1 MSSRPVR
8 RRAARIAAISMAVV
22 GFLLLLVMTATD
34 LLVARNLTAG
44 VDDRLRDQLNRPAP
58 SLVAPLADAGAG
70 AEQDFSEPVLRWSID
85 PHGSVT
91 ATETGTPPLPATLA
105 GLSGY
110 TTASIAGTEF
120 RVAGHAQA
128 TGGRVIV
135 AISTSSVSHAIST
148 LLVTELIVAP
158 LLLGSVFAGSFVIGR
173 RVAGPIEAMRQR
185 HLDFT
190 ADASHELR
198 TPLSVI
204 QAETSLLSEESSGE
218 ARVSLERIGGEADR
232 MRRIVEDLL
241 WLARFDAEPAPPH
254 SEPVDLA
261 AVAAVATERFRTV
274 AGRRGLTLRLSVP
287 TQESIVVHAAPE
299 WLDRLAGV
307 LVDNACRYSRRGGE
321 VVVEVSS
328 RDGHPRLA
336 VRDSGPGIPAAERE
350 QIFNRFHRGLPEGEG
365 AGLGLAIANAVVSST
380 DGRWEISNRA
390 EGGAEFAVVWRK
402 GRRAVSAAE
411 GVAPAPTD
419 AVTAGPSA

>member
-1 MSSRPVR
+1 MTSRPLR
-8 RRAARIAAISMAVV
+8 RRAVRIAAISMAVV
-22 GFLLLLVMTATD
+22 GLLLFVVMTATD

-44 VDDRLRDQLNRPAP
+44 VDDRLRDQLNRAAP
-58 SLVAPLADAGAG
+58 SVVAAPADGG
-70 AEQDFSEPVLRWSID
+70 AEQDFSEPVLRWSIA
-85 PHGSVT
+85 PHGSAI
-91 ATETGTPPLPATLA
+91 ATESGTPPLPATLA
-105 GLSGY
+105 NLSGY
-110 TTASIAGTEF
+110 ATASIAGTEF
-120 RVAGHAQA
+120 RVAGQAQP
-128 TGGRVIV
+128 TGARVIV
-135 AISTSSVSHAIST
+135 AASMSSVSHAMST

-158 LLLGSVFAGSFVIGR
+158 LLLASVFAGSFAIGR

-218 ARVSLERIGGEADR
+218 ARASLERIGGEADR

-241 WLARFDAEPAPPH
+241 WLARFDTEPAPPH

-274 AGRRGLTLRLSVP
+274 ASRRSLTLRLSAP
-287 TQESIVVHAAPE
+287 PQESVVVHAAPE

-307 LVDNACRYSRRGGE
+307 LVDNACRYSSVGGE
-321 VVVEVSS
+321 VVVEVTS
-328 RDGHPRLA
+328 RAGHPRLA
-336 VRDSGPGIPAAERE
+336 VRDSGRGIAAAER
-350 QIFNRFHRGLPEGEG
+350 QHMFNRFHRGLQEGEG

-390 EGGAEFAVVWRK
+390 EGGAEFAVVWRR
-402 GRRAVSAAE
+402 GRRASSAAE
-411 GVAPAPTD
+411 GAASAPTD
-419 AVTAGPSA
+419 AVSAEPST

>member
-1 MSSRPVR
+1 VTSRPLR
-8 RRAARIAAISMAVV
+8 RRAVRIAAISMAVV
-22 GFLLLLVMTATD
+22 GVLLFVVMTATD

-44 VDDRLRDQLNRPAP
+44 VDDRLRDQLNRAAP
-58 SLVAPLADAGAG
+58 SVVAASANGG
-70 AEQDFSEPVLRWSID
+70 VEQDFSEPVLRWSID
-85 PHGSVT
+85 PHGSVF
-91 ATETGTPPLPATLA
+91 ATESGTPPLPATLA
-105 GLSGY
+105 KLSGFA
-110 TTASIAGTEF
+110 TASIAGTQF
-120 RVAGHAQA
+120 RVAGKAQP

-135 AISTSSVSHAIST
+135 AASMSSVSHATST

-158 LLLGSVFAGSFVIGR
+158 LLLASVFAGSFAIGR

-185 HLDFT
+185 HLEFT

-218 ARVSLERIGGEADR
+218 ARASLERIGGETDR

-241 WLARFDAEPAPPH
+241 WLARFDTEPAPPR

-274 AGRRGLTLRLSVP
+274 ASRRSLTLRLSVP
-287 TQESIVVHAAPE
+287 SQESVVVHAAPE

-307 LVDNACRYSRRGGE
+307 LVDNACRYSSLGGE
-321 VVVEVSS
+321 VVVEVTS
-328 RDGHPRLA
+328 RAGHPRLA
-336 VRDSGPGIPAAERE
+336 VRDSGPGIAAAER
-350 QIFNRFHRGLPEGEG
+350 QHIFNRFHRGLQEGEG
-365 AGLGLAIANAVVSST
+365 AGLGLAIAGAVVSST

-390 EGGAEFAVVWRK
+390 EGGAEFAVVWH
-402 GRRAVSAAE
+402 RRRRGSSTAE
-411 GVAPAPTD
+411 GVASAPSD
-419 AVTAGPSA
+419 VVIAGPTA

>member
-1 MSSRPVR
+1 MTSRPLR
-8 RRAARIAAISMAVV
+8 RRALRIAGFSMAMV
-22 GFLLLLVMTATD
+22 GLLLLVVMTATD

-44 VDDRLRDQLNRPAP
+44 VDDRLRDQLNRPP
-58 SLVAPLADAGAG
+58 PVIVAGPVERG
-70 AEQDFSEPVLRWSID
+70 AEPDFSEPVLRWSVD
-85 PHGSVT
+85 PHGLVAAT
-91 ATETGTPPLPATLA
+91 ATGTPPLPATLA
-105 GLSGY
+105 DLSGY
-110 TTASIAGTEF
+110 ATASIAGTEF
-120 RVAGHAQA
+120 RVAGRAQPS
-128 TGGRVIV
+128 GGRVVV
-135 AISTSSVSHAIST
+135 ATSMSSVTHAMST

-158 LLLGSVFAGSFVIGR
+158 LLLAAVFAGSFAIGR

-204 QAETSLLSEESSGE
+204 QAETSLLREESNGA
-218 ARVSLERIGGEADR
+218 ARASLERITAEADR

-241 WLARFDAEPAPPH
+241 WLARFDTEPASPQ

-261 AVAAVATERFRTV
+261 AVATVATERFQAV
-274 AGRRGLTLRLSVP
+274 ATGRLQTLRLSVP
-287 TQESIVVHAAPE
+287 AEESIVVHAAPD

-307 LVDNACRYSRRGGE
+307 LVDNACRYSPVGGE

-328 RDGHPRLA
+328 LSGHPRLA
-336 VRDSGPGIPAAERE
+336 VWDSGPGIAAAER
-350 QIFNRFHRGLPEGEG
+350 QLIFDRFHRGLQEGEG
-365 AGLGLAIANAVVSST
+365 AGLGLAIANAVVGST

-402 GRRAVSAAE
+402 GRRASSAAQGLE
-411 GVAPAPTD
+411 SAPTD
-419 AVTAGPSA
+419 SVTAGPMA